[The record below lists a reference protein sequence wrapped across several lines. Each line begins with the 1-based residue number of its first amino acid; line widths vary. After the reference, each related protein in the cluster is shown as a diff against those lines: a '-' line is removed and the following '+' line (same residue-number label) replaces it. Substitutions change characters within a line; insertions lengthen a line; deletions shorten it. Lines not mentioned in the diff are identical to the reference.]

1 MNLRRPALLALGLA
15 AAAGPAL
22 AQAPAALPF
31 VSSAEVEALV
41 AKAERERKPGE
52 ANHTQP
58 MLRLEPYTANL
69 EYRTSVGPAAAHE
82 TEAELFY
89 VIEGS
94 GTLVTGGKLTGETR
108 TNPENRRGSGI
119 EGGATRKVGKGDIFL
134 VPQDTPHWFSAIDG
148 RLVMMSVHVPR
159 R

>member
-1 MNLRRPALLALGLA
+1 MSRILTLTLNPAIDQTIVLD
-15 AAAGPAL
+15 
-22 AQAPAALPF
+22 
-31 VSSAEVEALV
+31 ALV
-41 AKAERERKPGE
+41 PG
-52 ANHTQP
+52 
-58 MLRLEPYTANL
+58 
-69 EYRTSVGPAAAHE
+69 SVQRASAVRSHA
-82 TEAELFY
+82 
-89 VIEGS
+89 
-94 GTLVTGGKLTGETR
+94 GGKGVNVASCLADWGLNVAATGILGADNAAPFDQLFARKGIADRFLRIPGETR